1 MVGAIDNIIAKCNQH
16 LDEAY
21 EYLHYQR
28 QDRLARS
35 VDAVIDHLAGIK
47 ARHTESVQQIV
58 NDYNIELLGKDDDLS
73 KRLQELEQERSA
85 RRAASRIAEQR
96 QQTIDQQQKTVLDQ
110 HEMIKSCEQ
119 TILDQHKM
127 IKSHE
132 QSIKSLQDALAKER
146 KNAEDQY
153 RQGYKKGFAE
163 GDQAGGRD
171 VSEVVA
177 QRSLGQG
184 LQAFD
189 AKNYK
194 DARRDLLSAKT
205 AIDKMTPDRRG
216 RFETSKLHYALAVS
230 SAYVEDIEQAKS
242 ALTAFLRH
250 TSAFAN
256 DEELLQIAHVQH
268 LLAQICIGLDNLPE
282 AIAACDSA
290 FKTRDRKLAPTHN
303 CLHQTIA
310 LRALMYE
317 YAKKSRDAAT
327 LRKSIPDQ
335 TRDALQQLYGSLR
348 PLEKTIAR
356 GSELI
361 AQPSPATQLL
371 PVWLMA
377 NAKAVPVQ
385 PLKPG
390 QPLKPVSTPSG
401 KQQGG
406 KTTQL
411 PPTPPR
417 TPAVDRK
424 SRDALLTELNLTTNP
439 GQELSWRMKQA
450 VVTGN
455 QKDVASRIDNG
466 DHVGPPALHLAA
478 LFNELEIANLL
489 VERGGAN
496 VNGQCTC
503 NSSKSGKS
511 VYGVTPMHLAIG
523 ARNVKMIQYLAKNGG
538 NFGRQAAGAG
548 QRYSAP
554 PLWLLNERWLSKPGN
569 AEPQKVVTV
578 LATMKDCGWD
588 TYARLNDD
596 GRTMK
601 DLAKNLASRPALQG
615 AVLQFLS

>member
-1 MVGAIDNIIAKCNQH
+1 MAGAIDNIIAKCNQH

-28 QDRLARS
+28 QDRLARNI
-35 VDAVIDHLAGIK
+35 DAVIDDLTGIK

-58 NDYNIELLGKDDDLS
+58 NDYNIELLGKDNDLS
-73 KRLQELEQERSA
+73 KRLRELEQERSA

-96 QQTIDQQQKTVLDQ
+96 QQTIDQQQNTILDL
-110 HEMIKSCEQ
+110 HEMIE
-119 TILDQHKM
+119 
-127 IKSHE
+127 SHE

-163 GDQAGGRD
+163 GDKAGGRD

-177 QRSLGQG
+177 QRSVEQG

-205 AIDKMTPDRRG
+205 ALDKMTPDRRG

-268 LLAQICIGLDNLPE
+268 LLAQIWIGLDNLPE

-303 CLHQTIA
+303 WLHQTIA

-317 YAKKSRDAAT
+317 YAKKPRDAAT

-348 PLEKTIAR
+348 TLEKTIGR
-356 GSELI
+356 GNQQLI
-361 AQPSPATQLL
+361 AQPSPASQLL

-377 NAKAVPVQ
+377 NVKAVPV
-385 PLKPG
+385 

-417 TPAVDRK
+417 TPVVDMK

-439 GQELSWRMKQA
+439 GQALSWRMKQA
-450 VVTGN
+450 IITGN

-478 LFNELEIANLL
+478 LFNELEIASLL

-503 NSSKSGKS
+503 NSSKPGKS

-523 ARNVKMIQYLAKNGG
+523 ARNVKMIQYLAENGG
-538 NFGRQAAGAG
+538 NFGRQAAGAR

-554 PLWLLNERWLSKPGN
+554 PLWLLNERWLSKPGH

-588 TYARLNDD
+588 TYARLNED
-596 GRTMK
+596 GQTME
-601 DLAKNLASRPALQG
+601 DLAEKKLASRPALHG
-615 AVLQFLS
+615 AVLQFLSRCS